1 MWNKPTKENNYITK
15 KLDQQR
21 NHLKKKEREVKVA
34 SRFTQTKMDLYECD
48 NKDERIEILKF
59 MRDYYSRFES
69 FPIVRHVCKNVHQ
82 EKECLYE
89 QFIDPIKAWKIAGF
103 PKPTPDAIARIKH
116 ELD

>member
-1 MWNKPTKENNYITK
+1 MPTIEYNDITINVDDEGY
-15 KLDQQR
+15 LL
-21 NHLKKKEREVKVA
+21 NREEWDEKVA
-34 SRFTQTKMDLYECD
+34 CGLTQTIEDVDECD
-48 NKDERIEILKF
+48 LTDERIEILKF

-89 QFIDPIKAWKIAGF
+89 QFIDPNKAWKIAGL
-103 PKPTPDAIARIKH
+103 PKPTPDAIARIRH